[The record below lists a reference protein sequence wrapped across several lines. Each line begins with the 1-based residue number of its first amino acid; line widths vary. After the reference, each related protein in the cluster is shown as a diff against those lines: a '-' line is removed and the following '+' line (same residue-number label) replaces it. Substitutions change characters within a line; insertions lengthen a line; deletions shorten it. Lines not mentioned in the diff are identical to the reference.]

1 MMDNLILYLIVL
13 KLLMLFAGF
22 PIAFSAIFIS
32 MLYIFIEGIPLS
44 LVVQKISFSMANFT
58 LLAIP
63 LFMLAGKITTASGIS
78 DKIFDFALRV
88 VGRIPGGLGHVNIAS
103 SLIFSGMSGS
113 ALADVAGLGEIEYK
127 AMTRKGYDPDFSVG
141 VTLASSALGPILPP
155 SLPMVIFG
163 VASGVSITGMFVGG
177 ILPAFFIAA
186 ALMFYVFIIGKR
198 NGYVDRSWDGW
209 IALARSFFNALPAL
223 LTPVLIVGGMLSGV
237 FSATEAATAAVL
249 WILFA
254 SFVIYRRLSLKGLY
268 AVMYESVTET
278 SRLLY
283 LIACGLLLGWVLTD
297 AHLPQMITSWTS
309 TTFDSSW
316 AFFLFVIILLLVLG
330 AIIENA
336 ILILVL
342 APMLTPVALDQFGIQ
357 PIHFGVCVVFAIML
371 GQFTPPIGLSL
382 FVMRGITGWSLGRV
396 SLAVAPF
403 LIPLIFSLMMM
414 VLFPAITMTVP
425 RAFGL

>member
-1 MMDNLILYLIVL
+1 MDSLILFLLAL
-13 KLLMLFAGF
+13 KLVLLFAGF
-22 PIAFSAIFIS
+22 PIAFSAILVS

-44 LVVQKISFSMANFT
+44 LVAQKISFSMANFT

-88 VGRIPGGLGHVNIAS
+88 VGRIPGGLGHVNIVS

-155 SLPMVIFG
+155 SIPMVIFG

-177 ILPAFFIAA
+177 VLPAFLISA
-186 ALMFYVFIIGKR
+186 ALMTYVFIVGR
-198 NGYVDRSWDGW
+198 RRGYVDRSWDGW
-209 IALARSFFNALPAL
+209 RVLIAAFFGALPAL

-237 FSATEAATAAVL
+237 FSATEAATAAVI
-249 WILFA
+249 WVLFV
-254 SFVIYRRLSLKGLY
+254 SLVIYRRLGLKGFY
-268 AVMYESVTET
+268 AVLYESVTET
-278 SRLLY
+278 TRLLY
-283 LIACGLLLGWVLTD
+283 LIATALLLGWVLTD
-297 AHLPQMITSWTS
+297 AHLPQMITAWTS
-309 TTFDSSW
+309 ETFQSGW
-316 AFFLFVIILLLVLG
+316 TFLLFVIALLLVLG

-336 ILILVL
+336 ILILIL
-342 APMLTPVALDQFGIQ
+342 APMLTPIAIDQFGVE

-382 FVMRGITGWSLGRV
+382 FVMRGITGWKLSRV
-396 SLAVAPF
+396 SFAVAPF
-403 LIPLIFSLMMM
+403 LIPLIFSLVMMA
-414 VLFPAITMTVP
+414 LFPAIIMTIP
-425 RAFGL
+425 RAFGF

>member
-1 MMDNLILYLIVL
+1 MSSLILWLIFL
-13 KLLMLFAGF
+13 KLFMLFLGF
-22 PIAFSAIFIS
+22 PIAFSAISIS
-32 MLYIFIEGIPLS
+32 MIYILIEGIPLTI
-44 LVVQKISFSMANFT
+44 VAQKIAFSMANFT

-63 LFMLAGKITTASGIS
+63 LFMLAGKVTTASGIS

-177 ILPAFFIAA
+177 IFPAFFISA
-186 ALMFYVFIIGKR
+186 ALMTYVFIIGR
-198 NGYVDRSWDGW
+198 REGYINRSWGGW
-209 IALARSFFNALPAL
+209 IPLVRAFFGALPAL
-223 LTPVLIVGGMLSGV
+223 MTPVLIVGGMLSGI

-249 WILFA
+249 WILFV
-254 SFVIYRRLSLKGLY
+254 SFFVYRRLSLRGLY

-297 AHLPQMITSWTS
+297 AHLPQMITEWASRSFTS
-309 TTFDSSW
+309 PT
-316 AFFLFVIILLLVLG
+316 AFFLFVVALLLVLG

-342 APMLTPVALDQFGIQ
+342 APMLTPVALEQFGINQ
-357 PIHFGVCVVFAIML
+357 VHFGVCIVFAIML

-382 FVMRGITGWSLGRV
+382 FVMRGITGWKLGRV
-396 SLAVAPF
+396 SMAVAPF
-403 LIPLIFSLMMM
+403 LIPLVFSLIMM
-414 VLFPAITMTVP
+414 VLFPAITMTIP
-425 RAFGL
+425 RAFGF

>member
-1 MMDNLILYLIVL
+1 MDNLILYLIAL
-13 KLLMLFAGF
+13 KLLMLFLGF

-32 MLYIFIEGIPLS
+32 MLYIFLEGIPLS
-44 LVVQKISFSMANFT
+44 IVAQKISFSMANFT

-78 DKIFDFALRV
+78 DKIFDVALRAV
-88 VGRIPGGLGHVNIAS
+88 DRVPGGLGHVNIAS

-177 ILPAFFIAA
+177 ILPAFFITA
-186 ALMFYVFIIGKR
+186 ALMTYVFIIGKR
-198 NGYVDRSWDGW
+198 KGYVDHSWDGW
-209 IALARSFFNALPAL
+209 LALARAVFNALPAL
-223 LTPVLIVGGMLSGV
+223 LTPVLIVGGMLSGI

-254 SFVIYRRLSLKGLY
+254 SFVIYRRLSLKALY
-268 AVMYESVTET
+268 AVMYESVIDT
-278 SRLLY
+278 SRLLF

-297 AHLPQMITSWTS
+297 AHLPQTITAWTS
-309 TTFDSSW
+309 ATFSSAW
-316 AFFLFVIILLLVLG
+316 MFFLFVIVLLLVLG

-342 APMLTPVALDQFGIQ
+342 APMLTPVALNQFGIE
-357 PIHFGVCVVFAIML
+357 PVHFGVCVVFAIML

-382 FVMRGITGWSLGRV
+382 FVMRGITGWRLGRV
-396 SLAVAPF
+396 SMAVAPF
-403 LIPLIFSLMMM
+403 LIPLIFSLLAM
-414 VLFPAITMTVP
+414 VLFPAITMTLP

>member
-1 MMDNLILYLIVL
+1 MESLILWLIAL
-13 KLLMLFAGF
+13 KLIMLFLGF
-22 PIAFSAIFIS
+22 PIAFSALTIS
-32 MLYIFIEGIPLS
+32 MIYVFIEGIPLTI
-44 LVVQKISFSMANFT
+44 VAQKVAFSMANFT

-177 ILPAFFIAA
+177 ILPAFFIAS
-186 ALMFYVFIIGKR
+186 ALMFYVFIIGR
-198 NGYVDRSWDGW
+198 RHGYVDRSWDGW
-209 IALARSFFNALPAL
+209 IALARAFFNALPAL
-223 LTPVLIVGGMLSGV
+223 LTPVLIVGGMLSGI

-249 WILFA
+249 WILFV
-254 SFVIYRRLSLKGLY
+254 SFLIYRRLNLRGFY

-283 LIACGLLLGWVLTD
+283 LIASGLLLGWVLTD
-297 AHLPQMITSWTS
+297 AHLPQMITTWASATFTS
-309 TTFDSSW
+309 PTM
-316 AFFLFVIILLLVLG
+316 FFLFVVLLLLVLG

-342 APMLTPVALDQFGIQ
+342 APMLTPIALDQFGINQ
-357 PIHFGVCVVFAIML
+357 VHFGVCIVFAIML

-382 FVMRGITGWSLGRV
+382 FVMRGITGWKLSRV

-403 LIPLIFSLMMM
+403 LIPLVFSLLMM
-414 VLFPAITMTVP
+414 VLFPAITMTIP
-425 RAFGL
+425 RAFGF

>member
-1 MMDNLILYLIVL
+1 MDSLILYLIAL
-13 KLLMLFAGF
+13 KLLMLFLGF

-32 MLYIFIEGIPLS
+32 KLYIFIEGIPLS
-44 LVVQKISFSMANFT
+44 LVAQKISFSLANFT

-78 DKIFDFALRV
+78 DRIFDFALRV
-88 VGRIPGGLGHVNIAS
+88 VGRIPGGLGHVNVAS

-177 ILPAFFIAA
+177 ILPAFFISA
-186 ALMFYVFIIGKR
+186 ALMAYVFIVGRR

-209 IALARSFFNALPAL
+209 IALVRAFFNALPAL
-223 LTPVLIVGGMLSGV
+223 MTPVLIVGGMLSGV

-249 WILFA
+249 WILFS

-297 AHLPQMITSWTS
+297 AHLPQMITAWTS
-309 TTFDSSW
+309 ATFASPW
-316 AFFLFVIILLLVLG
+316 AFFLFVIALLLVLG
-330 AIIENA
+330 AIVENA

-342 APMLTPVALDQFGIQ
+342 APMLTPVALDQFGIE
-357 PIHFGVCVVFAIML
+357 PIHFGVCIVFAIML

-382 FVMRGITGWSLGRV
+382 FVMRGITGWKLGRV

-403 LIPLIFSLMMM
+403 LVPLTFSLLVMA
-414 VLFPAITMTVP
+414 LFPAITMTIP

>member
-1 MMDNLILYLIVL
+1 
-13 KLLMLFAGF
+13 
-22 PIAFSAIFIS
+22 
-32 MLYIFIEGIPLS
+32 
-44 LVVQKISFSMANFT
+44 
-58 LLAIP
+58 
-63 LFMLAGKITTASGIS
+63 MLAGKITTASGIS
-78 DKIFDFALRV
+78 DKIFDFALRI

-141 VTLASSALGPILPP
+141 VTLASSALGPMLPP

-177 ILPAFFIAA
+177 ILPAFLIAG
-186 ALMFYVFIIGKR
+186 ALMVYVYFIGKR
-198 NGYVDRSWDGW
+198 DGYVDNSWDGW
-209 IALARSFFNALPAL
+209 TNFARAFFGALPAL

-249 WILFA
+249 WILFV

-268 AVMYESVTET
+268 AVLYESVTET

-283 LIACGLLLGWVLTD
+283 LIATALLLGWVLTD
-297 AHLPQMITSWTS
+297 AHLPQMITEWSS
-309 TTFDSSW
+309 TTFSSGW
-316 AFFLFVIILLLVLG
+316 TFMLFVILLMLLLG

-336 ILILVL
+336 ILILIL
-342 APMLTPVALDQFGIQ
+342 APMLTPIAIGQFGID
-357 PIHFGVCVVFAIML
+357 PIHFGVCVVFSIML

-382 FVMRGITGWSLGRV
+382 FVMRGITGWKLSRV

-403 LIPLIFSLMMM
+403 LIPLIISLVIM
-414 VLFPAITMTVP
+414 VLFPAIIMTLP

>member
-1 MMDNLILYLIVL
+1 MDNLILYLLAL
-13 KLLMLFAGF
+13 KLILLFAGF
-22 PIAFSAIFIS
+22 PIAFSAILVS
-32 MLYIFIEGIPLS
+32 MLYLFVEGIPLS
-44 LVVQKISFSMANFT
+44 LVAQKISFSMANFT

-78 DKIFDFALRV
+78 DKIFDFALRI

-141 VTLASSALGPILPP
+141 VTLASSALGPMLPP

-177 ILPAFFIAA
+177 ILPAFLIAG
-186 ALMFYVFIIGKR
+186 ALMVYVYFIGKR
-198 NGYVDRSWDGW
+198 DGYVDNSWDGW
-209 IALARSFFNALPAL
+209 TNFARAFFGALPAL

-249 WILFA
+249 WILFV

-268 AVMYESVTET
+268 AVLYGSVTET

-283 LIACGLLLGWVLTD
+283 LIATALLLGWVLTD
-297 AHLPQMITSWTS
+297 AHLPQMITEWSS
-309 TTFDSSW
+309 TTFSSGW
-316 AFFLFVIILLLVLG
+316 TFMLFVILLMLLLG

-336 ILILVL
+336 ILILIL
-342 APMLTPVALDQFGIQ
+342 APMLTPIAIGQFGID
-357 PIHFGVCVVFAIML
+357 PIHFGVCVVFSIML

-382 FVMRGITGWSLGRV
+382 FVMRGITGWKLSRV

-403 LIPLIFSLMMM
+403 LIPLIISLVIM
-414 VLFPAITMTVP
+414 VLFPAIIMTLP

>member
-1 MMDNLILYLIVL
+1 MNDLILWLLVL
-13 KLLMLFAGF
+13 KLVMLFAGF

-32 MLYIFIEGIPLS
+32 IVYIFLEGIPLS
-44 LVVQKISFSMANFT
+44 LVAQKISFSMANFT

-78 DKIFDFALRV
+78 DKIFDFAVRI

-155 SLPMVIFG
+155 SLPMVIYG
-163 VASGVSITGMFVGG
+163 VASGVSITGLFVGG
-177 ILPAFFIAA
+177 ILPAFFITA
-186 ALMFYVFIIGKR
+186 ALMLYVFIIGR
-198 NGYVDRSWDGW
+198 REGYVDRSWDGW
-209 IALARSFFNALPAL
+209 GALFIAFLAALPAL
-223 LTPVLIVGGMLSGV
+223 LTPVLIVGGMISGI

-249 WILFA
+249 WIVFV
-254 SFVIYRRLSLKGLY
+254 SFVIYRRLNLHGLY
-268 AVMYESVTET
+268 AVLYESVQET

-283 LIACGLLLGWVLTD
+283 LIATALLLGWVLTD
-297 AHLPQMITSWTS
+297 AHLPQMITEWTS
-309 TTFDSSW
+309 TTFQSSW
-316 AFFLFVIILLLVLG
+316 TFLLFVLIMLLVLG

-336 ILILVL
+336 ILILIL
-342 APMLTPVALDQFGIQ
+342 APMLTPIAITQFGID

-382 FVMRGITGWSLGRV
+382 FVMRGITGWKLSRV

-403 LIPLIFSLMMM
+403 LIPLILSLVIMA
-414 VLFPAITMTVP
+414 LFPAIIMTIP